1 LKKRKNPTIY
11 SNLKIFCYKKSIKQY
26 GKHIGRLIIILQA
39 RGINNHLSLDFKKMI
54 EIVLQKKQ
62 DISAEDVREMIDEK
76 KRKIGAGYLTDQGAL
91 FLVAADLGVSFENNQ
106 TAQTSI
112 KDLYIGANDVNL
124 TARVLTIFPIKKYT
138 RRDTNEEI
146 QNRTLTIYDKES
158 SIKLRLWDQ
167 HVTFP
172 EDNDLK
178 PGDLIRISHGYT
190 KSGFDNKPLIN
201 LGSKG
206 MLEKSSRVSNEYDED
221 DNLEIPTIDSIT
233 KTVDEIK
240 VPIDNVIVT
249 GVISSNPRVSR
260 YMNFRN
266 EPGKSLHISLSNE
279 DQTKTLHTIIWNIN
293 EDKIPE
299 IFTQGSKIKLIGV
312 KIKQGNP
319 QYSNEE
325 FEIHGDEGTIIQ
337 LQKARR
343 YDEEGIEIEEQLRE
357 EEFDGG
363 SVVILKVLSKG
374 SEFENSVNENFLA
387 IDKDNQ
393 NFLSVVIDPRL
404 IQEKI
409 SPGMII
415 EGIPNRIFGNV
426 VYFTN
431 ENSYVRIVTE
441 TNENSFPDE
450 SELETKIKNI
460 EVSEKPYIIEAIV
473 LQPPN
478 TSNITTKSGE
488 DVTVSETL
496 LGDDT
501 GEIRL
506 TGWRDQSTKISKLNV
521 GDRVKVV
528 GAVAGMGGRENRLE
542 ITLKAFSEIRN
553 ME

>member
-1 LKKRKNPTIY
+1 
-11 SNLKIFCYKKSIKQY
+11 
-26 GKHIGRLIIILQA
+26 
-39 RGINNHLSLDFKKMI
+39 LSLDFKKMI

-91 FLVAADLGVSFENNQ
+91 FLVAADLGVSFEDNQ
-106 TAQTSI
+106 AAQTSI

-172 EDNDLK
+172 EDNDVK

-206 MLEKSSRVSNEYDED
+206 RLEKSSRSSSNEYDQDEEGV
-221 DNLEIPTIDSIT
+221 EIPSIDSIT
-233 KTVDEIK
+233 KTVDEVK
-240 VPIDNVIVT
+240 EPIDNVIVT
-249 GVISSNPRVSR
+249 GVVSSNPRVSR
-260 YMNFRN
+260 YVNFRN

-279 DQTKTLHTIIWNIN
+279 DQTKTLRAIIWNIN
-293 EDKIPE
+293 EDRIPD

-337 LQKARR
+337 LEKTRR
-343 YDEEGIEIEEQLRE
+343 YDEEGTEIEEQLGAEEEE

-363 SVVILKVLSKG
+363 KVVIFKVLSKG

-387 IDKDNQ
+387 IDKENQ
-393 NFLSVVIDPRL
+393 NFHSVVIDPRL
-404 IQEKI
+404 IQEAI
-409 SPGMII
+409 SPGIII

-441 TNENSFPDE
+441 THENSFPDE

-460 EVSEKPYIIEAIV
+460 EVSDKPYIVEAIV
-473 LQPPN
+473 LQSPN
-478 TSNITTKSGE
+478 TSSITTKSGE

-506 TGWRDQSTKISKLNV
+506 TGWRDQSSKISKLNV
-521 GDRVKVV
+521 GDRIKVI

-553 ME
+553 MEE